1 LAYLKTSMTEI
12 LGTSPT
18 ECAETRRKIIES
30 GWWIANV
37 AYYLNDG
44 EEGYE
49 EQQEKH
55 LMASLQYA

>member
-1 LAYLKTSMTEI
+1 MTEI